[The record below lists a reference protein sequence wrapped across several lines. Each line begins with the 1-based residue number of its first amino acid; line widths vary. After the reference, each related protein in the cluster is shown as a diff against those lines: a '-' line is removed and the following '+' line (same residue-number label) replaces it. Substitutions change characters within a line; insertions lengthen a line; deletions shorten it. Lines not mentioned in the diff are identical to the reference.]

1 MKPCLT
7 RVLHVWPECWVH
19 ASLREMWSTNCS
31 HAVLEQELLQNP
43 LLHNVLVNIIA
54 KHCSGVWKT
63 SIFDGSFSGAAGQ
76 LSMTAQ
82 LKELSCYLEPSYII
96 GGLGSG
102 KLSNPLTRFSFH
114 SYATSNSNEKCWPA
128 LRASQVY
135 IEGEVLTVNMG
146 TL

>member
-1 MKPCLT
+1 
-7 RVLHVWPECWVH
+7 
-19 ASLREMWSTNCS
+19 
-31 HAVLEQELLQNP
+31 
-43 LLHNVLVNIIA
+43 
-54 KHCSGVWKT
+54 
-63 SIFDGSFSGAAGQ
+63 
-76 LSMTAQ
+76 MTAQ
-82 LKELSCYLEPSYII
+82 LELSCYLEPSYII

-114 SYATSNSNEKCWPA
+114 SYATSKSNLQSGGPDYGCWA